1 MKQIIKLRRFKLAEL
16 KDRLKELRQ
25 EKRLIQD
32 ELAKKLN
39 ISRNTITRYENG
51 TRQPNINTVKK
62 IAELFDVSTDYLL
75 GISDRRYNFEN
86 VSLIELSD
94 EYFKKIRE
102 TPKFYLGGLGGTEWK
117 VSE

>member
-1 MKQIIKLRRFKLAEL
+1 MAEL

-62 IAELFDVSTDYLL
+62 IAELFDISTDYLL
-75 GISDRRYNFEN
+75 GISDRKYNFEN
-86 VSLIELSD
+86 ASLENLAD
-94 EYFKKIRE
+94 EYFKKVRE
-102 TPKFYLGGLGGTEWK
+102 TPIFD
-117 VSE
+117 

>member
-1 MKQIIKLRRFKLAEL
+1 MAEL

-75 GISDRRYNFEN
+75 GISDRRYNFDNASLEN
-86 VSLIELSD
+86 LAD
-94 EYFKKIRE
+94 EYFKKVRE
-102 TPKFYLGGLGGTEWK
+102 TPIFD
-117 VSE
+117 

>member
-1 MKQIIKLRRFKLAEL
+1 MAEL

-62 IAELFDVSTDYLL
+62 IAELFDISTDYLL
-75 GISDRRYNFEN
+75 GISDRRYNFDNASLEN
-86 VSLIELSD
+86 LAD
-94 EYFKKIRE
+94 EYFKKVRE
-102 TPKFYLGGLGGTEWK
+102 TPIFD
-117 VSE
+117 